1 MGISCLGPVL
11 YDGDCDDDDHSDVDD
26 DEDDENSGCPGTVE
40 GISYLG
46 PVLILF
52 LLHST
57 PHLSFIRDSMSF
69 FHDDEDDEDDEDGED
84 GVDDKQY
91 EDDKDDKDG
100 DDDEIDDKTAP

>member
-1 MGISCLGPVL
+1 MMMTMVAILVGCQLPWAGTLVGISCLGPVL
-11 YDGDCDDDDHSDVDD
+11 YDGDCDDDDHGDVDD

-57 PHLSFIRDSMSF
+57 PSFISCHLLMRRMTMI
-69 FHDDEDDEDDEDGED
+69 
-84 GVDDKQY
+84 VTM
-91 EDDKDDKDG
+91 
-100 DDDEIDDKTAP
+100 II